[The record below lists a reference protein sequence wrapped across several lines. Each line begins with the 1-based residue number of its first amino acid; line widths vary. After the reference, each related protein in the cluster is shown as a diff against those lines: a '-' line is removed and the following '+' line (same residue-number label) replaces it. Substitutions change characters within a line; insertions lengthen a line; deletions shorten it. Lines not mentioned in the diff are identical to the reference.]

1 MKKATDNRHEL
12 AMVGHYLGMAKRS
25 RAKGT
30 KTYKFYAERASAWL
44 KKAQEKND
52 G

>member
-1 MKKATDNRHEL
+1 MKKATNNGHEL
-12 AMVGHYLGMAKRS
+12 AMVQHWLGMAKRS

-30 KTYKFYAERASAWL
+30 KTYKFYAEEASFWL